1 MKKLY
6 ASAVLMLF
14 FGQTNFAQV
23 NKNGSNSFADNS
35 STIENTQTVETA
47 GNAERISHAAL
58 INRKIA
64 GLNQPTNLFAPSTG
78 TEYDVKYYKLQLRIN
93 PDSARGIKG
102 VVTTYFTTN
111 QANFSIISFD
121 MATGLV
127 QDSVYYHGVKLA
139 AGSINRT
146 TADLIKISLPTIPTI
161 GTLDSV
167 TIYYKGVPPTVAAFS
182 GGTGFV
188 KSTHITGGVT
198 KNYVYTLSEPY
209 SSYTWW
215 PCKSFVVNDKADS
228 MDMIISTPLA
238 FRSASNGTRVSEIT
252 SGSNVITYWKE
263 RYPVPAYLVCLA
275 VANYVQYP
283 TTPTMVNIGGTI
295 MPYYNLIFPETNT
308 AAGQTALDRVPLML
322 TTYSS
327 LFSDYPFKNEKYGNY
342 TFGFSGGMEHTT
354 FSGESSS
361 GVYQTA
367 TNWDILAHELGHQ
380 WWGDNVT
387 CASWK
392 DIWLNESFAD
402 YSEALLLEFAPS
414 IATSVGTNAVA
425 WRNTKK
431 TNSISASF
439 QAKTTY
445 VLDTTDIT
453 TIFTPSVYIYDRG
466 GMVITMLR
474 TLMGDAKFFQALKNY
489 QTDPLLAQGNA
500 FTADMKRHM
509 EATSGLN
516 LTTFFNQWIY
526 NTGYAKYSGI
536 AGSICEWNNSGTNVI
551 IKLAQK
557 SQSSALTR
565 FDLPVPVRLQGA
577 GGQDTT
583 VIIYDIN
590 GILHYDNNG
599 VLTSSGGNT
608 VQYALSFVPTTIT
621 FDAFNQ
627 TMATGTF
634 TKNTGVILATNLLSF
649 AGSKEGN
656 TTKLFWSIDNSS
668 EYSAFEVEKS
678 TDGISFNKIGTLFS
692 KELPNQ
698 LNFLF
703 TDNKNSN
710 VTSYYRLKVVQK
722 DGSNLYSKIIP
733 ISNAINNY
741 YTITPNPATDFIEI
755 KCKGF
760 RDVVSVKVFDAS
772 GNQVKALANQSFI
785 STNGIKI
792 PLQDVSPGNYFV
804 EVYAAFTGKFT
815 KQIVVIK

>member
-1 MKKLY
+1 MKKVY
-6 ASAVLMLF
+6 ASAVFMLLIAQTSVAQLTKHSAHSSADNITTL
-14 FGQTNFAQV
+14 QTNTTDESD
-23 NKNGSNSFADNS
+23 KS
-35 STIENTQTVETA
+35 VEK
-47 GNAERISHAAL
+47 ISHTEL
-58 INRKIA
+58 INRKITS
-64 GLNQPTNLFAPSTG
+64 LNQPTNLFVPTTG

-93 PDSARGIKG
+93 PDSAKGIKG
-102 VVTTYFTTN
+102 IITTYFTTN
-111 QANFSIISFD
+111 QANFGSISFD
-121 MATGLV
+121 MATSLV
-127 QDSVYYHGVKLA
+127 QDSVYYHNVKLP
-139 AGSINRT
+139 AGDINRA
-146 TADLIKISLPTIPTI
+146 TADLIKITIPTIPTV

-188 KSTHITGGVT
+188 KSTHDVSA

-263 RYPVPAYLVCLA
+263 RYPVPAYLVCMA

-283 TTPTMVNIGGTI
+283 TTPTMVNIGGTM

-308 AAGQTALDRVPLML
+308 AAGQTALNRVPLML

-327 LFSDYPFKNEKYGNY
+327 LFGDYPFKNEKYGNY
-342 TFGFSGGMEHTT
+342 TFGFGGGMEHTT

-387 CASWK
+387 CASWR

-414 IATSVGTNAVA
+414 IAASVGTNAVA

-431 TNSISASF
+431 LNSINATY

-466 GMVITMLR
+466 GMIITMLR
-474 TLMGDAKFFQALKNY
+474 TIMGDAKFFQAIKNY
-489 QTDPLLAQGNA
+489 QSDPLLAQGNA

-509 EATSGLN
+509 EASSGLN

-526 NTGYAKYSGI
+526 NTGYAKYSSI
-536 AGSICEWNNSGTNVI
+536 AGSVCEWNNSGTNLA
-551 IKLAQK
+551 IKLIQK
-557 SQSSALTR
+557 SQSSALAR
-565 FDLPVPVRLQGA
+565 FDMPVPVRIQGA

-599 VLTSSGGNT
+599 VLTSSGGNS
-608 VQYALSFVPTTIT
+608 VQYALSFVPTIIT

-634 TKNTGVILATNLLSF
+634 TKNAGVILSTNLLSF
-649 AGSKEGN
+649 AANKEGS

-668 EYSAFEVEKS
+668 EYKAFEIEKS
-678 TDGISFNKIGTLFS
+678 TDGISFNKIGTLFG
-692 KELPNQ
+692 KDLPNQ

-703 TDNKNSN
+703 ADNKTSN
-710 VTSYYRLKVVQK
+710 VTSYYRLKIVQNG
-722 DGSNLYSKIIP
+722 GSNLYSKIIVV
-733 ISNAINNY
+733 SNAINNY

-760 RDVVSVKVFDAS
+760 RDVVTVKIFDAS
-772 GNQVKALANQSFI
+772 GNQVKALTNQSFI
-785 STNGIKI
+785 SSNGIKI
-792 PLQDVSPGNYFV
+792 SLQDISAGNYFV
-804 EVYAAFTGKFT
+804 EVYAASTGKFT